1 MGQSTGGDTVLP
13 PVIDM
18 KPAGPQGGARRIT
31 LRDIVELRELQEI
44 RISPEG
50 AWAALIVRQ
59 AFLAC
64 DCYRTALFVAST
76 QGHGIPQKLAEE
88 GALSG
93 VRWSPDGRYVTY
105 LSQYNG
111 SPQLWRLDP
120 LTRRKQLL
128 LVHDPGPAQGSH
140 EARISPRPSHQAG
153 VLQYE
158 WSPDGP
164 RVADPARAPV
174 EDSVIS
180 RVNDEGIIY
189 DENRMWT
196 MDILQRT
203 WITPPH
209 ELWIY
214 DVEQH
219 RSERVYTASTAGATE
234 PLARDRELRMGSAR
248 PPPRAQRCDGAQ

>member
-1 MGQSTGGDTVLP
+1 MVAVLSLGAVGAVGQSTGGDTVLP

-140 EARISPRPSHQAG
+140 EARISPRPPPGRCSAVRMVSRRKTGSVFCPGAG
-153 VLQYE
+153 RGQR
-158 WSPDGP
+158 D
-164 RVADPARAPV
+164 
-174 EDSVIS
+174 IS
-180 RVNDEGIIY
+180 RQRRGYHLRRESDVDDGHPAAN
-189 DENRMWT
+189 
-196 MDILQRT
+196 MD
-203 WITPPH
+203 H
-209 ELWIY
+209 
-214 DVEQH
+214 
-219 RSERVYTASTAGATE
+219 AT
-234 PLARDRELRMGSAR
+234 S
-248 PPPRAQRCDGAQ
+248 